1 MPMTIRTKQAESAI
15 LHGFSRLEAAS
26 SGDLSW
32 INFFAKDWTGPQR
45 CELTV
50 FMPAKLASM
59 IEDAFHDYEDWESNQ
74 ENAPE
79 AVTER
84 PDAIAD
90 LPRQQEEAGA
100 LK

>member
-15 LHGFSRLEAAS
+15 LHGFSRLEAVSA
-26 SGDLSW
+26 GDLSW

-45 CELTV
+45 CELAV

-74 ENAPE
+74 ETAPISDY
-79 AVTER
+79 T
-84 PDAIAD
+84 DAIAD
-90 LPRQQEEAGA
+90 LQRQQEEARA

>member
-1 MPMTIRTKQAESAI
+1 MPMTINVREADSAS
-15 LHGFSRLEAAS
+15 LHGFSQLEAVR

-32 INFFAKDWTGPQR
+32 VNFFAKDVLGAER
-45 CELTV
+45 CELAV

-74 ENAPE
+74 ETAPISDY
-79 AVTER
+79 T
-84 PDAIAD
+84 DAIAD
-90 LPRQQEEAGA
+90 LQRQQEEARA

>member
-1 MPMTIRTKQAESAI
+1 MPMHINVTRADIAS
-15 LHGFSRLEAAS
+15 LHGFSRLEAVS

-45 CELTV
+45 CELAV

-74 ENAPE
+74 ETAPISDY
-79 AVTER
+79 T
-84 PDAIAD
+84 DAIAD
-90 LPRQQEEAGA
+90 LQRQQEEARA